1 MLFNSLPFVF
11 LFLPLVLAGFFVI
24 GRYSP
29 TGAAAW
35 LTLASLFFYGWWNPL
50 YVGLLLGSVLFNYL
64 VGLHIVRAQ
73 ALGAARQ
80 KKRLLVLAIAANLAL
95 LAYYKYANFF
105 VDNLNAVFGTQAGLG
120 EIILP
125 LGISFFTFTQIAFL
139 ADAYQGKAREYSLV
153 HYGLFVTYFPHLIA
167 GPILHHREMMPQFE
181 LREIYRPSCDNLAA
195 GLTIFIIGLA
205 KKVLIADEI
214 GPYAAPFFDAARSGV
229 VLTFVE
235 AWCGA
240 LAYTFQLY
248 FDFSG
253 YSDMA
258 VGLSLMF
265 GVRLPINF
273 HSPYKAVNIIEFW
286 RHWHMTL
293 SRFLRDYLYVPLGGN
308 RKGPLRRYINLIVT
322 MLLGGLWHGAGW
334 TFVIWGGLHGV
345 YLAVNHAW
353 RVLRARLG
361 HDLGRSTPGGRA
373 LGCLVTFLAVVVGWV
388 VFRADSLASAIV
400 MLRGM
405 AGLQGFTLPDHWLAK
420 WGELGVWLA
429 ANGVTF
435 ADSRGLVRAG
445 LVNWIAIL
453 LAVVWFA
460 PNTQQIMRRC
470 RPALGVPDDGAYRG
484 RLQWRPV
491 GWVAVPVALIA
502 LAAIANLHRRSE
514 FLYFQF

>member
-11 LFLPLVLAGFFVI
+11 VFLPLALAGFFLI
-24 GRYSP
+24 GRHSP

-35 LTLASLFFYGWWNPL
+35 LALASLVFYGWWNPL
-50 YVGLLLGSVLFNYL
+50 YVGLLAASIAFNYL
-64 VGLHIVRAQ
+64 AGLSIVRAH
-73 ALGAARQ
+73 AAGAARQ
-80 KKRLLVLAIAANLAL
+80 KKRLLAFAIVADLAL

-105 VDNLNAVFGTQAGLG
+105 IDNVNAALGTHATLG
-120 EIILP
+120 DIILP

-139 ADAYQGKAREYSLV
+139 ADAYQGKASEYRLV
-153 HYGLFVTYFPHLIA
+153 HYGLFVTYFPHLVA

-181 LREIYRPSCDNLAA
+181 HRDIYRPAADNLAA

-214 GPYAAPFFDAARSGV
+214 GAYAPPFFEAARAGEA
-229 VLTFVE
+229 LTFVE

-273 HSPYKAVNIIEFW
+273 HSPYKAANIIGFW
-286 RHWHMTL
+286 RRWHMTL
-293 SRFLRDYLYVPLGGN
+293 SRFLRDYLYIPLGGN
-308 RKGPLRRYINLIVT
+308 RRGPARRYFNLIVT

-334 TFVIWGGLHGV
+334 TFVFWGGLHGI
-345 YLAVNHAW
+345 YLAINHAW
-353 RVLRARLG
+353 RALRVKLG
-361 HDLGRSTPGGRA
+361 DDLKRSTPWGRA
-373 LGCLVTFLAVVVGWV
+373 LACLITFLAVVAGWV
-388 VFRADSLASAIV
+388 IFRADSMASAAV

-405 AGLQGFTLPDHWLAK
+405 AGLNGFTLPDHWLPK
-420 WGELGVWLA
+420 WGEFGAWLA
-429 ANGVTF
+429 AHGVTF
-435 ADSRGLVRAG
+435 ADTRGLVRTG
-445 LVNWIAIL
+445 LVNWIVIL
-453 LAVVWFA
+453 LAVVWLA

-470 RPALGVPDDGAYRG
+470 RPALGIPEERARPWFME
-484 RLQWRPV
+484 WRPAV
-491 GWVAVPVALIA
+491 WVAVPVAFVA
-502 LAAIANLHRRSE
+502 LAAIANLHRKSE